1 MLCQFTFENFKSFK
15 NEAFLDFCA
24 EPISEHQDSLIIDI
38 DSEKFLPVISIYG
51 PNGGGKSTV
60 LEALAYLRKIVV
72 RPIIATKANEEISD
86 EEQKLLVRSSDIDK
100 YHRFDKDCENQPI
113 KFSVMFRFKE
123 NEYQYELWIL
133 KGEIVKENLYY
144 KKIGTKKVI
153 IVFERTLEE
162 CVIGEDIEFVSVE
175 KVKKSLPLLSYI
187 GAFYD
192 IDIIDSVIHWF
203 FSIEFIDY
211 DNPIRDMEILIPKQ
225 DADRKLFFDMLKQM
239 DINIMDIRI
248 ERDGEGHIKNIFTK
262 HKIAEKIY
270 EIPFQEE
277 SSGTRKIFSCLARIN
292 KCLQKGSVLIADELD
307 AKLHPKL
314 LRFIIELFTDTEKN
328 KSGAQLL
335 ITSHDIVNMVREIF
349 RRDEIWFCSLSPDN
363 DSCLYSLISFKD
375 ERGKTPRKDAVYGKR
390 YIEGLYGADPY
401 IDKGLKWGD

>member
-1 MLCQFTFENFKSFK
+1 MRMQESAENYLEMILMLKNKNGQVRSIDVANEMSFSKASVSVAMKSFRK
-15 NEAFLDFCA
+15 DGY
-24 EPISEHQDSLIIDI
+24 I
-38 DSEKFLPVISIYG
+38 
-51 PNGGGKSTV
+51 TV
-60 LEALAYLRKIVV
+60 
-72 RPIIATKANEEISD
+72 
-86 EEQKLLVRSSDIDK
+86 
-100 YHRFDKDCENQPI
+100 
-113 KFSVMFRFKE
+113 
-123 NEYQYELWIL
+123 
-133 KGEIVKENLYY
+133 
-144 KKIGTKKVI
+144 
-153 IVFERTLEE
+153 
-162 CVIGEDIEFVSVE
+162 
-175 KVKKSLPLLSYI
+175 
-187 GAFYD
+187 
-192 IDIIDSVIHWF
+192 
-203 FSIEFIDY
+203 
-211 DNPIRDMEILIPKQ
+211 
-225 DADRKLFFDMLKQM
+225 DADGYISLTDSGLA
-239 DINIMDIRI
+239 
-248 ERDGEGHIKNIFTK
+248 
-262 HKIAEKIY
+262 IAEKIY

-390 YIEGLYGADPY
+390 YIEGLYGADQY